1 MVAENQLFL
10 MFSLSSLNVSPKAS
24 EKHGIEGADF
34 ENYAPEIVTD
44 ASLLN

>member
-1 MVAENQLFL
+1 MVAVNKLFL
-10 MFSLSSLNVSPKAS
+10 MFLLFYLNVLMKAS

-34 ENYAPEIVTD
+34 ENYAPEIVQA